1 MPPFVEEKIETGQPH
16 LVQLVVLSKKALQ
29 HGEQLC
35 SRARSISVDSAQAAV
50 DVLSFD
56 AKVRWINNAV
66 TEQLKVMHA
75 RNVFHEVWCLSTFFQ
90 ASYINSE
97 DDRVEEGTNG
107 K

>member
-1 MPPFVEEKIETGQPH
+1 MPLFAEAKIDADQPH

-56 AKVRWINNAV
+56 AKVRWVNNAV
-66 TEQLKVMHA
+66 TEQLKVTHA
-75 RNVFHEVWCLSTFFQ
+75 RNVFPHSLMSEYVLS
-90 ASYINSE
+90 S
-97 DDRVEEGTNG
+97 
-107 K
+107 